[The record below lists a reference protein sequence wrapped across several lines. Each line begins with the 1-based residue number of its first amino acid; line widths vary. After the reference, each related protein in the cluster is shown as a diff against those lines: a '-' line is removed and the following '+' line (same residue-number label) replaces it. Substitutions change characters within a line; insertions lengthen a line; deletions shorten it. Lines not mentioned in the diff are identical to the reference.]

1 MSPQAKHESSV
12 VPPSF
17 DSHSTSRFMVVVVVV
32 GGGGSGSGSGGG
44 GGEGEAT
51 ADVADV
57 ERAASNIA
65 RLWQAE
71 PVESAFGEA
80 GELSPQ
86 QMATSKD
93 VPCHEGES
101 GCCVYTTAELEAVWP
116 LVRVR
121 GRVRGRANQ
130 V

>member
-1 MSPQAKHESSV
+1 MAGGEAAR
-12 VPPSF
+12 
-17 DSHSTSRFMVVVVVV
+17 DSGGGSGGGGS
-32 GGGGSGSGSGGG
+32 GGGGSGSGSGSG
-44 GGEGEAT
+44 GGEGGAT
-51 ADVADV
+51 GDVADV

-71 PVESAFGEA
+71 PVASALGEA
-80 GELSPQ
+80 RELSPQ
-86 QMATSKD
+86 QMATSED

-130 V
+130 VWALTLPLTLT

>member
-1 MSPQAKHESSV
+1 MAEGEAAADSGGGSSGGG
-12 VPPSF
+12 SGGG
-17 DSHSTSRFMVVVVVV
+17 SV
-32 GGGGSGSGSGGG
+32 GGGGSGSGGSE
-44 GGEGEAT
+44 GEGEAA
-51 ADVADV
+51 ADVAEV
-57 ERAASNIA
+57 ERAASHIA

-71 PVESAFGEA
+71 PVASAFGEA
-80 GELSPQ
+80 RELSPQ
-86 QMATSKD
+86 QMATSED

-101 GCCVYTTAELEAVWP
+101 GCCVYTTPELEAVWP